1 MTKKKNDLPVPAG
14 FRILLKP
21 RELQEKTAG
30 GIILVDET
38 KHHQKLDNN
47 ISQVVAMG
55 PDCYE
60 DKSQKWCSIG
70 DWVLTGKYVGS
81 KLRYDGEDYTIIN
94 DDEVIGLVGDPNKI
108 SLK

>member
-1 MTKKKNDLPVPAG
+1 MSKKKNSLPTPAG

-38 KHHQKLDNN
+38 KHHQKLATN

-55 PDCYE
+55 P
-60 DKSQKWCSIG
+60 S
-70 DWVLTGKYVGS
+70 
-81 KLRYDGEDYTIIN
+81 
-94 DDEVIGLVGDPNKI
+94 
-108 SLK
+108 

>member
-38 KHHQKLDNN
+38 KHHQKLATN

-60 DKSQKWCSIG
+60 DKSQKWCSVG
-70 DWVLTGKYVGS
+70 DWVRPTFNAIYYLLVCCNFTTYY
-81 KLRYDGEDYTIIN
+81 LIMQ
-94 DDEVIGLVGDPNKI
+94 GLI
-108 SLK
+108 LF